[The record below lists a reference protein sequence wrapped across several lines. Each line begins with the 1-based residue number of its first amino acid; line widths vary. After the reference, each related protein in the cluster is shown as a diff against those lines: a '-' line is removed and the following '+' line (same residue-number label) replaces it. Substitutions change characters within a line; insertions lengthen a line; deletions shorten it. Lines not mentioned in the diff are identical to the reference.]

1 MYLMK
6 RFVLFSILILAAV
19 YAAAQPPEPEEYM
32 PRRKPE
38 EVAKKQTEMLVR
50 ELSLT
55 DSSVIDT
62 LYRVHLR
69 YARMRH
75 EGCSREDD
83 MSRLCQLESE
93 LKQILT
99 AEQYAQFM
107 SHRQQGPRRPQP
119 PFYRAPRPGY
129 PAPTAVPTDSAPNR
143 PAVPSQYPQ

>member
-1 MYLMK
+1 MK
-6 RFVLFSILILAAV
+6 RLILFSILILAAV
-19 YAAAQPPEPEEYM
+19 YAAAQPPEPEDCM

-50 ELSLT
+50 ELGLT

-69 YARMRH
+69 YARLRH

-83 MSRLCQLESE
+83 MNRLCLLENE
-93 LKQILT
+93 LSRILT
-99 AEQYAQFM
+99 AEQYAQFR

-119 PFYRAPRPGY
+119 PFYRSPRPGC
-129 PAPTAVPTDSAPNR
+129 PAPSAAPTDSAPNR
-143 PAVPSQYPQ
+143 PAAPLLPPQ